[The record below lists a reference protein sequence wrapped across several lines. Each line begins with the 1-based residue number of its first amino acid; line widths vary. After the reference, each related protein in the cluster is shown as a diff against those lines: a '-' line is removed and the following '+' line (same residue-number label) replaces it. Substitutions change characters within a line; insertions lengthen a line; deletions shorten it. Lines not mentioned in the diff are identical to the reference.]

1 MLRALLR
8 RNLSKKFYDVC
19 GLRNNLRHFLANLL
33 LQLVVKNLLDSN
45 FIKKAQNFTKKTKF
59 FVSQIFEFL

>member
-19 GLRNNLRHFLANLL
+19 GLRNNLRHSLVNLL

-45 FIKKAQNFTKKTKF
+45 FIKKAQNFTKN
-59 FVSQIFEFL
+59 